1 MANYYAHASEVM
13 KQCKTL
19 GLDVPVVGT
28 EGVDSWQFLET
39 AGKNADGLYL
49 TTNMDRDTKDEN
61 TQKFMKDYRAT
72 YNKEPDMSEL
82 PRTMPSRLSLKR
94 LKKRVLPSRLPL
106 KIK

>member
-39 AGKNADGLYL
+39 AGKECG
-49 TTNMDRDTKDEN
+49 
-61 TQKFMKDYRAT
+61 
-72 YNKEPDMSEL
+72 
-82 PRTMPSRLSLKR
+82 RTLSDDQHG
-94 LKKRVLPSRLPL
+94 P
-106 KIK
+106 